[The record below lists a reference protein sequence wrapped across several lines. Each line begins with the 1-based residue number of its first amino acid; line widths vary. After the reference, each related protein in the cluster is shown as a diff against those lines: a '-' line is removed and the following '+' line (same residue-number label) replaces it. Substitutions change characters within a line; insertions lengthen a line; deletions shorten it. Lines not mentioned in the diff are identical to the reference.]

1 MSVFAIDD
9 FAPAFDDF
17 GEEITIDISQVIV
30 LVDRPH
36 SVSGPWPGV
45 NSYADEPQSP
55 MAITVRQMDLAAI
68 GQWPLN
74 DPEINIDKKS
84 WRPLGKPYDD
94 GNGLITIKL
103 RESV

>member
-17 GEEITIDISQVIV
+17 GEEITIDISPVIV

-68 GQWPLN
+68 GQWPVN
-74 DPEINIDKKS
+74 DPIITIDGQS
-84 WRPLGKPYDD
+84 WRFLGKPYDD